1 MARPCSSWI
10 TRAAA
15 TPGRPHNAGW
25 TIRGT
30 AGSNYP
36 MHVLITGAQGF
47 IGSELTRLLL
57 RSGVPVPGAAQ
68 PRSLQ
73 RLTLVDRLPP
83 ASPALLDPRVN
94 AVVGDLADPALLDR
108 LIGPDVDLVIAL
120 GETLTAEAERN
131 FDRALDVNL
140 HGMLRLLE
148 ACRQRSHRA
157 RLVYASSIAAYGG
170 ELPEIVGDGQV
181 LTPQTTYGTLK
192 AVNELLIADYSRRGF
207 VDGRV
212 LRLPIIV
219 VRPEPAGDVVS
230 DRIGAL
236 VREPLA
242 GRDVVCPL
250 AGDTCFPLASVQA
263 AAEALRAIAGV
274 PAEVFGASR
283 AINLPSL
290 SVHTHELVQTVQ
302 TIPAWR
308 GWRRPVGQV
317 LWEADPA
324 MQAIVGA
331 WPQRFESALAR
342 RLGIVGDRSLPHLI
356 NRYIFAHLDTAHS
369 ARAAS

>member
-1 MARPCSSWI
+1 
-10 TRAAA
+10 
-15 TPGRPHNAGW
+15 
-25 TIRGT
+25 
-30 AGSNYP
+30 
-36 MHVLITGAQGF
+36 MHVLITGAHGF

-57 RSGVPVPGAAQ
+57 RSGVPVPGAAEAASV
-68 PRSLQ
+68 R
-73 RLTLVDRLPP
+73 RLTLVDRVGPP
-83 ASPALLDPRVN
+83 QGVPVDPRVHSL
-94 AVVGDLADPALLDR
+94 VGDLSDPALFDR
-108 LIGPDVDLVIAL
+108 LVGPDIDLVVAL
-120 GETLTAEAERN
+120 GETLTAEAERD
-131 FDRALDVNL
+131 FDRALEVNL

-148 ACRQRSHRA
+148 AGRQRSRCA

-192 AVNELLIADYSRRGF
+192 AVNELLIADYARRGY

-242 GRDVVCPL
+242 GRDVRCPL
-250 AGDTCFPLASVQA
+250 AADTCFPLASVQA

-274 PAEVFGASR
+274 PGEVFGASR
-283 AINLPSL
+283 SINLPSL
-290 SVHTHELVQTVQ
+290 SVRTHELVQMVQ

-324 MQAIVGA
+324 LQAIVGA
-331 WPQRFESALAR
+331 WPRRFESELAR

-356 NRYIFAHLDTAHS
+356 NRYIFAHLDPAHS